1 MPHSIWVNVHNY
13 EWMFLQSSSL
23 VAMLTAHSV
32 MDEIMKDE
40 GQKVSQCVI
49 LQWELTECSNSTH
62 WFPVTSV
69 SRNYILT
76 SRLHKGT
83 LAIFKLCEYT
93 VTTVIYVQRPWT
105 VKMSKQHL
113 TFIFLWVQDYIFKER
128 RQILCKISHW
138 QVWLAVW
145 FLYQEVNKWSWSCLN
160 WFMYCALVHKS
171 LRLLQCSADVT
182 KHCTMGLLFSTLLS
196 VNFYV
201 VNALNFLLRW
211 ATDIM
216 TQSINQL
223 KHDKVSRDLCC
234 SSILSWSH
242 HLETLQ

>member
-1 MPHSIWVNVHNY
+1 MDVFTVFKLGGNVNCTQCHGWNNERWRSKGQSVCDITMRAHR
-13 EWMFLQSSSL
+13 MFKFYTL
-23 VAMLTAHSV
+23 VPCNKCL
-32 MDEIMKDE
+32 
-40 GQKVSQCVI
+40 SQFHFDI
-49 LQWELTECSNSTH
+49 K
-62 WFPVTSV
+62 TSQRQV
-69 SRNYILT
+69 KAN
-76 SRLHKGT
+76 T

-93 VTTVIYVQRPWT
+93 VTTVIHLQRPWT

-113 TFIFLWVQDYIFKER
+113 TFICLWVQDYIFKQR

-160 WFMYCALVHKS
+160 WLMYCALVHKS